1 METTSTMLTWAM
13 LYMARYPSV
22 QRKVQ
27 EELDRVVGTHRR
39 PALEDRGDLPYT
51 EATIMEIQRYA
62 NMTPLGLPH
71 YCRSDI
77 TVGNM
82 TIPAGSR
89 VWGLFAEIHKVCL
102 YHMETRKK
110 IFFLFKNLPKREI
123 QKWQF
128 VTLLEARFILNN
140 FF

>member
-1 METTSTMLTWAM
+1 
-13 LYMARYPSV
+13 
-22 QRKVQ
+22 
-27 EELDRVVGTHRR
+27 
-39 PALEDRGDLPYT
+39 
-51 EATIMEIQRYA
+51 MEIQRYA

-110 IFFLFKNLPKREI
+110 DFFSFQKSALKGNPKVAVCDTFRGPI
-123 QKWQF
+123 YPQ
-128 VTLLEARFILNN
+128 
-140 FF
+140 